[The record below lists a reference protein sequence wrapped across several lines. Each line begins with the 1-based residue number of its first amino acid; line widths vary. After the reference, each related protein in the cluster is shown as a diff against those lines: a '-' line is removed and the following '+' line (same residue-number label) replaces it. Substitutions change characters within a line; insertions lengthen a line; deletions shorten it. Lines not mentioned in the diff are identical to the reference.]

1 MDLLHI
7 ALHGFEQLAPALKAG
22 PTPET
27 SDAVEAWLRGPV
39 CAVAQKLA
47 ESQQFRRHAL
57 WSLAHLG
64 SRAKTSQRKL
74 VEAVDAA
81 LVAAAGACRT
91 AAGDEMNRID
101 PTARIMWLADRPWH
115 DLVAEDD
122 YFDAHAGLRLLRSRA
137 DCRDLFWREPDP
149 RVPLGDYICRCMFR
163 RIDCFAEMISA
174 VWSQALDAARRRGAT
189 GFALAEKLFNAKVDL
204 DQAIRT
210 LREAC
215 YQGTEARLRD
225 ACCALVLVTIAY
237 APNPDL
243 TWLTY
248 PGLSPEA
255 CGQIVRSYV
264 RPVGN
269 VTLVERG
276 VDWKL
281 RGVGQSKQP
290 LCRPDVATGIATAL
304 AEVEVIY
311 RRPAESEDLVEWLR
325 QERRLVMVDKQSRV
339 VYWDGEEVIVAWEKK
354 RVVWDFLW
362 KLAQRARQ
370 RRPLRREDVQPETT
384 GNPGKHRRHRLSEM
398 LPGSLDVLIR
408 DDRSGGYQLHVKP
421 SEIALVSFDDEFGLV
436 EVPVHV
442 MPEV

>member
-1 MDLLHI
+1 MLLRQPFRPIAADGTAAMDLLHI
-7 ALHGFEQLAPALKAG
+7 ALHGFEQLAPALRAG

-27 SDAVEAWLRGPV
+27 SDALEAWLRGPV

-57 WSLAHLG
+57 WSLVHLG
-64 SRAKTSQRKL
+64 SQAKTSQRKL
-74 VEAVDAA
+74 VKAVDAA
-81 LVAAAGACRT
+81 LVAAAGACKT

-101 PTARIMWLADRPWH
+101 PAARIVWLADRPWY

-122 YFDAHAGLRLLRSRA
+122 YFDAHAGLRLIRPRA
-137 DCRDLFWREPDP
+137 ECRDLFWQEPDP

-174 VWSQALDAARRRGAT
+174 VWSQALEAAQRRGAT

-215 YQGTEARLRD
+215 NEGTEARLRD

-237 APNPDL
+237 APNPHL
-243 TWLTY
+243 TWLNY

-255 CGQIVRSYV
+255 CGQIIRSYV
-264 RPVGN
+264 RPGGK
-269 VTLVERG
+269 VTLVERR
-276 VDWKL
+276 VDGTL
-281 RGVGQSKQP
+281 HGIDQSKAP

-311 RRPAESEDLVEWLR
+311 RRPAESDDVVEWLR
-325 QERRLVMVDKQSRV
+325 QERRLVLVDKQARA
-339 VYWDGEEVIVAWEKK
+339 VYWDGNEVVGSWDKQ

-362 KLAQRARQ
+362 KLAQRA
-370 RRPLRREDVQPETT
+370 
-384 GNPGKHRRHRLSEM
+384 
-398 LPGSLDVLIR
+398 
-408 DDRSGGYQLHVKP
+408 
-421 SEIALVSFDDEFGLV
+421 
-436 EVPVHV
+436 
-442 MPEV
+442 

>member
-1 MDLLHI
+1 MDLLHV
-7 ALHGFEQLAPALKAG
+7 ALHRFEQLAPALKAG

-47 ESQQFRRHAL
+47 ESQEFRRHAL
-57 WSLAHLG
+57 WSLVHLG

-81 LVAAAGACRT
+81 LVAAAAACRN

-101 PTARIMWLADRPWH
+101 PAARIEWLADRPWY

-122 YFDAHAGLRLLRSRA
+122 YFDAHAGLRLLRYRA
-137 DCRDLFWREPDP
+137 DCRDLFWQEPDP

-163 RIDCFAEMISA
+163 RIDCFAEMINGVS
-174 VWSQALDAARRRGAT
+174 SQALDAARRHGAT

-204 DQAIRT
+204 DQAIRS

-243 TWLTY
+243 TWLNY

-255 CGQIVRSYV
+255 CGQIIRSYV
-264 RPVGN
+264 RPVGK
-269 VTLVERG
+269 VTLVERR
-276 VDWKL
+276 VDGTL
-281 RGVGQSKQP
+281 HGVGQSKAR
-290 LCRPDVATGIATAL
+290 LCRPDVVTGIATAL

-325 QERRLVMVDKQSRV
+325 QERRLVMVDKLPRV
-339 VYWDGEEVIVAWEKK
+339 VYWDGKEVVDTWDRKRALWE
-354 RVVWDFLW
+354 FLW

-370 RRPLRREDVQPETT
+370 GWPLRREDLQPERT
-384 GNPGKHRRHRLSEM
+384 GNPGKHRRNRLIEM
-398 LPGSLDVLIR
+398 LPGGLDVLIE
-408 DDRSGGYQLHVKP
+408 DDRSGGYKLHLKP
-421 SEIALVSFDDEFGLV
+421 SEIALVSIDDEFKLV
-436 EVPVHV
+436 EVPFHE